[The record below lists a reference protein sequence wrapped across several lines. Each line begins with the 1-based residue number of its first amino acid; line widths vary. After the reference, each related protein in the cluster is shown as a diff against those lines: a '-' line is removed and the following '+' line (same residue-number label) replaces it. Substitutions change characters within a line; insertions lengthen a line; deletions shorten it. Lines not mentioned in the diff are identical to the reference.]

1 MAAKDDKG
9 REDLDDLGLKDR
21 VLFQLTLKFFDL
33 DLLKTHVIKMQRFNS
48 NLKCANKRK
57 SDRRMNT
64 SRRFRVNKSKLARPE
79 VLHVK
84 CRLFNFP

>member
-1 MAAKDDKG
+1 MASKDDKG

-21 VLFQLTLKFFDL
+21 VLFPLTLRFSDL
-33 DLLKTHVIKMQRFNS
+33 DLLKTLVIKMQRFNS

-64 SRRFRVNKSKLARPE
+64 PRRFRVNKSKLARPE
-79 VLHVK
+79 ALHVK